1 MIALLPENCLYSSP
15 FFNEISFKDNNEN
28 KPSKNVILAAT
39 NSHLSEVQIPTFLST
54 VKFPNLFWEESNVKS
69 IKFSRV
75 FREKVYRGFYKMV
88 SKYSELTNAFSEFGA
103 ALNAF
108 SLSEE
113 STLSEAIECVG
124 QCVDLSYN
132 CYGIVVEKLSVEILE
147 DYEYFD
153 DTYSSL
159 RQVLIYRNNKQI
171 QFETVSDLLN
181 IMQTELDSLLKLDA
195 DAHRLSIALSSDEST
210 QDSSNLSNKNLL
222 EYQKNNEELVH
233 SIDNHLIKANKD
245 SKDKHNEPF
254 PAFAINK
261 DTTIPKNQVH
271 SLESNEAETYLNKG
285 INKKNYNTD
294 FSTSNAID
302 FKSSI
307 NAARRYTEKQLEE
320 DPYLQFQLEQSMSC
334 SEIPSAIPN
343 IFQSFPDRFGET
355 SQFSLETHSKDL
367 ANGLNSNR
375 SDMQNIGDSKVSES
389 VNESNDIVKGSSNL
403 NLNESNIDK
412 VSIPDSTEAKSTAV
426 TNRISGSNHRLI
438 RRSDVLEKL
447 TGLGSILTQRLI
459 GQLTFSVFKLIDY
472 DPVIHRQMKIRQ
484 VTDKISESVSTLD
497 CLKKDLD
504 IISEDVKSTL
514 ELLQMQKKLSFK
526 SSLLKMAK
534 VHIDMSTQVKTDIS

>member
-1 MIALLPENCLYSSP
+1 MPKGLVVCCSFTASLDEAFERSKIAKVDLVTSLETHYLSIKENKADTQKFLDKRKRGLLRFLNGILSEPLIRAEHIVHRFFTPEVSWSEVLHSSMIALLPENCLYSSP

-54 VKFPNLFWEESNVKS
+54 VKFPNLFWEESYVKS

-271 SLESNEAETYLNKG
+271 SLESNEAETYLNK
-285 INKKNYNTD
+285 
-294 FSTSNAID
+294 
-302 FKSSI
+302 
-307 NAARRYTEKQLEE
+307 
-320 DPYLQFQLEQSMSC
+320 
-334 SEIPSAIPN
+334 
-343 IFQSFPDRFGET
+343 
-355 SQFSLETHSKDL
+355 
-367 ANGLNSNR
+367 
-375 SDMQNIGDSKVSES
+375 
-389 VNESNDIVKGSSNL
+389 
-403 NLNESNIDK
+403 
-412 VSIPDSTEAKSTAV
+412 
-426 TNRISGSNHRLI
+426 
-438 RRSDVLEKL
+438 
-447 TGLGSILTQRLI
+447 
-459 GQLTFSVFKLIDY
+459 
-472 DPVIHRQMKIRQ
+472 
-484 VTDKISESVSTLD
+484 
-497 CLKKDLD
+497 
-504 IISEDVKSTL
+504 
-514 ELLQMQKKLSFK
+514 
-526 SSLLKMAK
+526 
-534 VHIDMSTQVKTDIS
+534 